1 MAADLAHVAVQIVIV
16 LSGGSFQAVLPQLSA
31 TPSPAFADSK
41 DGASAFIEWLKPQY
55 PKGRWN
61 PPPTQLCVVGLEP
74 FADGKQP
81 WVTQPIATSKGAF
94 HILEPYGATFHYITP
109 DEQAQGLKMRTLQQ
123 ALALCAK
130 APRPKWEPPPPPPK
144 PKRL

>member
-16 LSGGSFQAVLPQLSA
+16 ASGGSFQAVLPQLSA

-109 DEQAQGLKMRTLQQ
+109 DEQAQGLKKRTLQQ

-130 APRPKWEPPPPPPK
+130 A
-144 PKRL
+144 LLGLG

>member
-1 MAADLAHVAVQIVIV
+1 MAADLAHVAVQIVI
-16 LSGGSFQAVLPQLSA
+16 LASGGSFQAVLPQLSA
-31 TPSPAFADSK
+31 KASPAFPDSK

-81 WVTQPIATSKGAF
+81 WLTQPIATSKGAF

-109 DEQAQGLKMRTLQQ
+109 EQQTQGLKKRTLQQ

-130 APRPKWEPPPPPPK
+130 APQPKWEPPPPPPK